1 MLAVTAVSDVRTVGV
16 VGGSLGGLF
25 QAVALAEL
33 GLDVTVWE
41 RSAGR
46 PDDRG
51 AGIVLQPSVAWFLSV
66 FCGVDPDRI
75 SVPVTHRQFFGRDG
89 RSHHTLM
96 RQRMIS
102 WGAIY
107 TSLRDRLDSERYHDG
122 RRVTALTPWPD
133 GVDVHL
139 GEAVHPVDLAI
150 IADGSASRHRGLVAP
165 DGAPRYAGY
174 VAYRGVIDEA
184 ELPEELSEVFRDRF
198 SFYDGDRTQFLCYFI
213 PGDFGSTTPGS
224 RRMNWVWYVRAD
236 AAGLDRITTDRDG
249 TAHGLSLPP
258 GLMAPRVRGELLDRA
273 RTSLPEPLRRLVE
286 HTREPFA
293 QAILDGHASRMRRGR
308 TLLTG
313 DAAFV
318 VRPHTAA
325 SAEKAAADAIALFT
339 ALQQVPS
346 VDAALQA
353 WEKDRLAEGAAL
365 YEHGVRLG
373 QRLGLGGPE
382 ADPPHRPA
390 PGNAARGGS

>member
-1 MLAVTAVSDVRTVGV
+1 MLTVTTAPGIASVGI

-41 RSAGR
+41 RSVGR

-51 AGIVLQPSVAWFLSV
+51 AGIVLQPSVAWFLRM
-66 FCGVDPDRI
+66 FCGVDPDLI
-75 SVPVTHRQFFGRDG
+75 SVPVTHRQFFSRDG
-89 RSHHTLM
+89 QSHHTLM
-96 RQRMIS
+96 GQRMIS
-102 WGAIY
+102 WGAIH
-107 TSLRDRLDSERYHDG
+107 TSLRDRLDSARYHDG
-122 RRVTALTPWPD
+122 QRVTALAPRPD
-133 GVDVHL
+133 GVDVHV
-139 GEAVHPVDLAI
+139 GDAVRSVDLAI

-165 DGAPRYAGY
+165 EGAPRYAGY

-184 ELPEELSEVFRDRF
+184 GLPEELSEVFRNRF

-213 PGDFGSTTPGS
+213 PGDFGTITPGK

-236 AAGLDRITTDRDG
+236 AAGLDRITTDRNG

-258 GLMAPRVRGELLDRA
+258 GLIAPQVHTELLDHA
-273 RTSLPEPLRRLVE
+273 RTLLPKPMRQLVE
-286 HTREPFA
+286 YTREPFA
-293 QAILDGHASRMRRGR
+293 QAILDGRVSRMRGGR

-325 SAEKAAADAIALFT
+325 SAEKAAADAITLFA
-339 ALQQVPS
+339 ALQQIPS
-346 VDAALQA
+346 LDGALRA
-353 WEKDRLAEGAAL
+353 WEKDRLAEGMAL
-365 YEHGVRLG
+365 YKHGVGLG
-373 QRLGLGGPE
+373 HRLGLGTSEATRTAAAGP
-382 ADPPHRPA
+382 
-390 PGNAARGGS
+390 AA

>member
-1 MLAVTAVSDVRTVGV
+1 MSTVPDIESVGV

-51 AGIVLQPSVAWFLSV
+51 AGIVLQPSVAWFLST
-66 FCGVDPDRI
+66 FCDVDPDRI
-75 SVPVTHRQFFGRDG
+75 SVPVTHRQFFARDG

-96 RQRMIS
+96 RQQMIS

-107 TSLRDRLDSERYHDG
+107 KSLRDRLDSARYHDG
-122 RRVTALTPWPD
+122 QSVTALTPRRD
-133 GVDVHL
+133 AVDIHV
-139 GEAVHPVDLAI
+139 GDAVHSVHSVDLAI

-165 DGAPRYAGY
+165 DRAPHYAGY
-174 VAYRGVIDEA
+174 VAYRGVIDETDLPA
-184 ELPEELSEVFRDRF
+184 ELSAVFRDRF
-198 SFYDGDRTQFLCYFI
+198 SFYDGEHTQFLCYFI
-213 PGDFGSTTPGS
+213 PGDFGAVAPGS

-249 TAHGLSLPP
+249 TAYGLSLPP
-258 GLMAPRVRGELLDRA
+258 GLIAPQVHAELLDRA
-273 RTSLPEPLRRLVE
+273 RTLLPEPLRRLVE
-286 HTREPFA
+286 GTREPFA
-293 QAILDGHASRMRRGR
+293 QAILDGRVGRMRQGR
-308 TLLTG
+308 MLLTG

-325 SAEKAAADAIALFT
+325 SAEKAAADAITLFT
-339 ALQQVPS
+339 ALQQLPS
-346 VDAALQA
+346 MDAALAA
-353 WEKDRLAEGAAL
+353 WEKNRLAEGTAL
-365 YEHGVRLG
+365 YRHGIDLG
-373 QRLGLGGPE
+373 QRLGLN
-382 ADPPHRPA
+382 DPTPTTATGAGRTL
-390 PGNAARGGS
+390 

>member
-1 MLAVTAVSDVRTVGV
+1 MLAVSAASDIRTAGV

-51 AGIVLQPSVAWFLSV
+51 AGIVLQPSVAWFLNT
-66 FCGVDPDRI
+66 FLGVDTDRI
-75 SVPVTHRQFFGRDG
+75 SVPVTHRQFFSRDG

-96 RQRMIS
+96 AQRMIS

-107 TSLRDRLDSERYHDG
+107 GSLREGLDSARYHDG
-122 RRVTALTPWPD
+122 LAVTALTSRPD
-133 GVDVHL
+133 GVDVHVRDT
-139 GEAVHPVDLAI
+139 VHPVDLAI

-165 DGAPRYAGY
+165 DSAPHYAGY
-174 VAYRGVIDEA
+174 VAYRGVIDET
-184 ELPEELSEVFRDRF
+184 ELPEELGAVFRDRF
-198 SFYDGDRTQFLCYFI
+198 SFYDGERTQFLCYFI
-213 PGDFGSTTPGS
+213 PGDFGATTPGS

-258 GLMAPRVRGELLDRA
+258 GLIAPQVHAELLDRA
-273 RTSLPEPLRRLVE
+273 RTLLPEPLRQLVE

-293 QAILDGHASRMRRGR
+293 QAILDGRVTRMRKDRM
-308 TLLTG
+308 LLTG

-325 SAEKAAADAIALFT
+325 SAEKAAADAITLFT
-339 ALQQVPS
+339 ALQQLPS
-346 VDAALQA
+346 LDDALAA
-353 WEKDRLAEGAAL
+353 WEKNRLAEGTAL
-365 YEHGVRLG
+365 YRHGVGLG
-373 QRLGLGGPE
+373 QRLGLNGPTPTT
-382 ADPPHRPA
+382 AA
-390 PGNAARGGS
+390 PVGPTL

>member
-1 MLAVTAVSDVRTVGV
+1 MTTVPDIESVGV

-25 QAVALAEL
+25 QAVALTEL

-41 RSAGR
+41 RSSGR

-51 AGIVLQPSVAWFLSV
+51 AGIVLQPSVAWFLNM

-75 SVPVTHRQFFGRDG
+75 SVPVTHRQFFSRDG

-102 WGAIY
+102 WGALY
-107 TSLRDRLDSERYHDG
+107 TSLRDRLDPARYHDG
-122 RRVTALTPWPD
+122 QQVTALAPRPD

-139 GEAVHPVDLAI
+139 GDTVHSVDLAI

-165 DGAPRYAGY
+165 DSAPRYAGY
-174 VAYRGVIDEA
+174 VAYRGVIGEA
-184 ELPEELSEVFRDRF
+184 DLSEGLSAVFRDRF

-213 PGDFGSTTPGS
+213 PGDFGTTTPGE

-236 AAGLDRITTDRDG
+236 AAGLDRITTDRNG

-258 GLMAPRVRGELLDRA
+258 GLMAPRVHDELLDRT
-273 RTSLPEPLRRLVE
+273 RKLLPEPLRELVE

-293 QAILDGHASRMRRGR
+293 QAILDGRVTRMRDDRM
-308 TLLTG
+308 LLTG

-325 SAEKAAADAIALFT
+325 SAEKAAADAITLFT

-346 VDAALQA
+346 LDGALRA
-353 WEKDRLAEGAAL
+353 WEKNRLAEGMTL
-365 YEHGVRLG
+365 YQHGVGLG
-373 QRLGLGGPE
+373 HRLGLGGP
-382 ADPPHRPA
+382 ATPA
-390 PGNAARGGS
+390 AAAGSTG

>member
-1 MLAVTAVSDVRTVGV
+1 MLAVTSLSDIKSVGI

-41 RSAGR
+41 RSSGR

-51 AGIVLQPSVAWFLSV
+51 AGIVLQPSVAWFLNM
-66 FCGVDPDRI
+66 FCGVDTDQV
-75 SVPVTHRQFFGRDG
+75 SVPVTHRQFFARDG

-96 RQRMIS
+96 RQQMIS

-107 TSLRDRLDSERYHDG
+107 KPLRDRFDSVRYRHGQPVD
-122 RRVTALTPWPD
+122 ALTPRSD
-133 GVDVHL
+133 GVGVHV
-139 GEAVHPVDLAI
+139 GGAVHPVDLAI
-150 IADGSASRHRGLVAP
+150 IADGSASRHRGLVSP
-165 DGAPRYAGY
+165 GSAPRYAGY

-184 ELPEELSEVFRDRF
+184 ELPEELSAVFRDRF

-213 PGDFGSTTPGS
+213 PGDFGTIEPGK

-236 AAGLDRITTDRDG
+236 AAGLDRITTDRYG

-258 GLMAPRVRGELLDRA
+258 GLIAPQVHTELLDRA
-273 RTSLPEPLRRLVE
+273 RRLLPQSVRELVK

-293 QAILDGHASRMRRGR
+293 QAILDGRVSRMRRDR
-308 TLLTG
+308 MLLTG

-339 ALQQVPS
+339 ALQQIPS
-346 VDAALQA
+346 VDAALEA
-353 WEKDRLAEGAAL
+353 WERDRLAEGTAL
-365 YEHGVRLG
+365 YRHGV
-373 QRLGLGGPE
+373 GLG
-382 ADPPHRPA
+382 HRMGLNGLDATPVA
-390 PGNAARGGS
+390 GRAS

>member
-1 MLAVTAVSDVRTVGV
+1 MLAVTTVPDIESVGI

-51 AGIVLQPSVAWFLSV
+51 AGIVLQPSVAWFLRM

-75 SVPVTHRQFFGRDG
+75 SVPVTHRQFFSLDG
-89 RSHHTLM
+89 KSHHTLM

-107 TSLRDRLDSERYHDG
+107 TSLRDRLDPARYHEG
-122 RRVTALTPWPD
+122 AQVTALVPRPE
-133 GVDVHL
+133 GVDVQV
-139 GEAVHPVDLAI
+139 GGAVRSVDLAI
-150 IADGSASRHRGLVAP
+150 IADGSASRHRRLVAP
-165 DGAPRYAGY
+165 EGAPRYAGY

-184 ELPEELSEVFRDRF
+184 DLSQELSEVFRDRF
-198 SFYDGDRTQFLCYFI
+198 SFYDGDRTQFLSYFI
-213 PGDFGSTTPGS
+213 PGDLGTTAPGR

-236 AAGLDRITTDRDG
+236 AAGLERITTDRNG
-249 TAHGLSLPP
+249 TVHGLSLPP
-258 GLMAPRVRGELLDRA
+258 GLIAPQVHAELLDRA
-273 RTSLPEPLRRLVE
+273 RALLPGPMRELVE

-293 QAILDGHASRMRRGR
+293 QAILDGHVSRMRAGR
-308 TLLTG
+308 MLLTG

-325 SAEKAAADAIALFT
+325 SVEKAAADAIALFT
-339 ALQQVPS
+339 ALLQVPS
-346 VDAALQA
+346 LDGALRA
-353 WEKDRLAEGAAL
+353 WEKNRLAEGTAL
-365 YEHGVRLG
+365 HRHGIGLG
-373 QRLGLGGPE
+373 DRLGLSSSEATQAAAAGP
-382 ADPPHRPA
+382 
-390 PGNAARGGS
+390 AA

>member
-1 MLAVTAVSDVRTVGV
+1 MTPVSDIKVSDVKSVGV
-16 VGGSLGGLF
+16 VGGSLSGLF

-51 AGIVLQPSVAWFLSV
+51 AGIVLQPGVAWFLNT

-75 SVPVTHRQFFGRDG
+75 SIPVTHRQYFSRDG
-89 RSHHTLM
+89 SSHLTLM
-96 RQRMIS
+96 GQRMIS

-107 TSLRDRLDSERYHDG
+107 ASLRDRLDSARYHEG
-122 RRVTALTPWPD
+122 QPVAALAPHPG
-133 GVDVHL
+133 GVDVHV
-139 GEAVHPVDLAI
+139 GDAVHPVDLAI
-150 IADGSASRHRGLVAP
+150 IADGSSSRHRELVAP

-174 VAYRGVIDEA
+174 VAYRGVIDET
-184 ELPEELSEVFRDRF
+184 ELPEEMSAVFRDRF

-213 PGDFGSTTPGS
+213 PGDFGEMAPGS

-249 TAHGLSLPP
+249 TARGLSVPP
-258 GLMAPRVRGELLDRA
+258 GLIAPRVHAELLARA
-273 RTSLPEPLRRLVE
+273 RTLLPEPLRRLVE
-286 HTREPFA
+286 HTRAPFV
-293 QAILDGHASRMRRGR
+293 QAILDGRVSRMRKDRM
-308 TLLTG
+308 LLAG

-325 SAEKAAADAIALFT
+325 GAEKAAADAITLFGALGQ
-339 ALQQVPS
+339 LPS
-346 VDAALQA
+346 LDAALEA
-353 WEKDRLAEGAAL
+353 WEENRLAEGTAL
-365 YEHGVRLG
+365 YRHGVGLG
-373 QRLGLGGPE
+373 QRLGLDG
-382 ADPPHRPA
+382 PA
-390 PGNAARGGS
+390 PTTAASVEPTP

>member
-1 MLAVTAVSDVRTVGV
+1 MKSVGV
-16 VGGSLGGLF
+16 IGGSLGGLF

-51 AGIVLQPSVAWFLSV
+51 AGIVLQPSVAWFLST

-96 RQRMIS
+96 GQRMIS

-107 TSLRDRLDSERYHDG
+107 ASLRNRLDGARYHDG
-122 RRVTALTPWPD
+122 QPVAALTPRVD
-133 GVDVHL
+133 GVDVHV
-139 GEAVHPVDLAI
+139 GDAVHPVDLAI
-150 IADGSASRHRGLVAP
+150 IADGSGSRHRGLVAL

-174 VAYRGVIDEA
+174 VAYRGVIDET
-184 ELPEELSEVFRDRF
+184 ELPEEMSAVFRDRF
-198 SFYDGDRTQFLCYFI
+198 SFYDADRTQFLCYFI
-213 PGDFGSTTPGS
+213 PGDFGATTPGS

-236 AAGLDRITTDRDG
+236 AAGLERITTDREG

-258 GLMAPRVRGELLDRA
+258 GLIASQVHVELLDRA
-273 RTSLPEPLRRLVE
+273 RMLLPKPLRLLVE
-286 HTREPFA
+286 HTRDPFA
-293 QAILDGHASRMRRGR
+293 QAILDGRVNRMRKGR
-308 TLLTG
+308 MLLTG

-325 SAEKAAADAIALFT
+325 SAEKAAADAITLFT
-339 ALQQVPS
+339 ALQQLPS
-346 VDAALQA
+346 LDAALAA
-353 WEKDRLAEGAAL
+353 WEKNRLAEGIAL
-365 YEHGVRLG
+365 YRHGVG
-373 QRLGLGGPE
+373 IAQRLGLNSPM
-382 ADPPHRPA
+382 PTT
-390 PGNAARGGS
+390 AAAVEPTL

>member
-1 MLAVTAVSDVRTVGV
+1 MLAVTSLSDIKTVGV

-25 QAVALAEL
+25 QAVALSEL

-66 FCGVDPDRI
+66 FCGVDPDQV
-75 SVPVTHRQFFGRDG
+75 SVPVTHRQFFTRDG

-96 RQRMIS
+96 RQQMIS

-107 TSLRDRLDSERYHDG
+107 KPLRDRLDTVRYRDG
-122 RRVTALTPWPD
+122 QHVDVLTPRPD
-133 GVDVHL
+133 GVDVQV
-139 GEAVHPVDLAI
+139 GAAVHPVDLAI

-165 DGAPRYAGY
+165 NREPRYAGY
-174 VAYRGVIDEA
+174 VAYRGVIDEG
-184 ELPEELSEVFRDRF
+184 ELPEELSAVFRDRF

-213 PGDFGSTTPGS
+213 PGDFGTTEPGK

-236 AAGLDRITTDRDG
+236 AADLDRTTTDRNG

-258 GLMAPRVRGELLDRA
+258 GLIAPQVHAELLDRA
-273 RTSLPEPLRRLVE
+273 RRLLPQPIRELVE

-293 QAILDGHASRMRRGR
+293 QAILDGRVSRMRKDRI
-308 TLLTG
+308 LLTG

-325 SAEKAAADAIALFT
+325 SAEKAAADAITLFT

-346 VDAALQA
+346 VEAALEA
-353 WEKDRLAEGAAL
+353 WERDRLAEGAAL
-365 YEHGVRLG
+365 YRHGVGLG
-373 QRLGLGGPE
+373 QRMGLNAPE
-382 ADPPHRPA
+382 ATPITRRTD
-390 PGNAARGGS
+390 

>member
-1 MLAVTAVSDVRTVGV
+1 MLAVTGVADIKTVGI

-25 QAVALAEL
+25 QAVALTEL

-51 AGIVLQPSVAWFLSV
+51 AGIVLQPGVAWFLSM

-75 SVPVTHRQFFGRDG
+75 SVPVTHRQFFTRDG
-89 RSHHTLM
+89 HSHHTLM

-107 TSLRDRLDSERYHDG
+107 TSLRDRLDVARYHDG
-122 RRVTALTPWPD
+122 QHVTALTSRPD
-133 GVDVHL
+133 GVAVEV
-139 GEAVHPVDLAI
+139 GGAVHSVDLAI

-165 DGAPRYAGY
+165 DGVPRYAGY

-184 ELPEELSEVFRDRF
+184 ELPEELSTSLRDRF
-198 SFYDGDRTQFLCYFI
+198 SFYDGDQTQFLCYFI
-213 PGDFGSTTPGS
+213 PGDFGSTR
-224 RRMNWVWYVRAD
+224 RRMNWVWYVQAD

-249 TAHGLSLPP
+249 VAHGPSLPP
-258 GLMAPRVRGELLDRA
+258 GLIAPQVHAELLARA
-273 RTSLPEPLRRLVE
+273 RRSLPQPLRRLVE
-286 HTREPFA
+286 HTCEPFA
-293 QAILDGHASRMRRGR
+293 QAILDGRVSRMRKDRM
-308 TLLTG
+308 LLTG

-339 ALQQVPS
+339 ALGQFPS
-346 VDAALQA
+346 VDAALLA

-365 YEHGVRLG
+365 YRHGVSLG
-373 QRLGLGGPE
+373 HRLGLS
-382 ADPPHRPA
+382 APA
-390 PGNAARGGS
+390 AMPDRIS

>member
-1 MLAVTAVSDVRTVGV
+1 M
-16 VGGSLGGLF
+16 GGLF

-51 AGIVLQPSVAWFLSV
+51 AGIVLQPSVAWFLSM

-96 RQRMIS
+96 GQRMIS

-107 TSLRDRLDSERYHDG
+107 ASLRDRLDPARYHDG
-122 RRVTALTPWPD
+122 HQVTALAPRPD
-133 GVDVHL
+133 GVDVQV
-139 GEAVHPVDLAI
+139 GDAVRPVDLAI
-150 IADGSASRHRGLVAP
+150 IADGSASRHRRLVAP
-165 DGAPRYAGY
+165 GGAPHYAGY

-213 PGDFGSTTPGS
+213 PGDFGTTTPGK

-236 AAGLDRITTDRDG
+236 GADLDRITTDRDG

-258 GLMAPRVRGELLDRA
+258 GLIAPQVHTELLDRA
-273 RTSLPEPLRRLVE
+273 GALLPDLLRELVE

-293 QAILDGHASRMRRGR
+293 QAILDGRVSRMRSGR

-325 SAEKAAADAIALFT
+325 SAEKAAADAITLFT

-346 VDAALQA
+346 LDGALRA
-353 WEKDRLAEGAAL
+353 WEKDRLAEGTAL
-365 YEHGVRLG
+365 YRHGIGLG
-373 QRLGLGGPE
+373 HRLGLGGSE
-382 ADPPHRPA
+382 PA
-390 PGNAARGGS
+390 RAAAAGS

>member
-1 MLAVTAVSDVRTVGV
+1 MTPVSDIKSAGV

-33 GLDVTVWE
+33 GVDVTVWE

-51 AGIVLQPSVAWFLSV
+51 AGIVLQPSVAWFLST

-75 SVPVTHRQFFGRDG
+75 SVPVTHRQFFSRDG

-96 RQRMIS
+96 EQRMIS

-107 TSLRDRLDSERYHDG
+107 ASLRDRLDSARYHDG
-122 RRVTALTPWPD
+122 QPVTAVTPRPG
-133 GVDVHL
+133 GVDVHV
-139 GEAVHPVDLAI
+139 GDAVHRVDLAI

-174 VAYRGVIDEA
+174 VAYRGVIDET
-184 ELPEELSEVFRDRF
+184 ELPEGLSAVFRDRF

-213 PGDFGSTTPGS
+213 PGDFGATAPGS
-224 RRMNWVWYVRAD
+224 RRANWVWYVRAD

-258 GLMAPRVRGELLDRA
+258 GLIAPQVHAELLDRA
-273 RTSLPEPLRRLVE
+273 RTLLPEPLRLLVE
-286 HTREPFA
+286 HTRDPFA
-293 QAILDGHASRMRRGR
+293 QAILDGRVSRMRKDRR
-308 TLLTG
+308 LLTG

-325 SAEKAAADAIALFT
+325 SAEKAAADAITLFT
-339 ALQQVPS
+339 ALQQLPS
-346 VDAALQA
+346 LEAALEA
-353 WEKDRLAEGAAL
+353 WERNRLAEGNAL
-365 YEHGVRLG
+365 YRHGVGLG
-373 QRLGLGGPE
+373 QRLGLNSPSSAAAAAGE
-382 ADPPHRPA
+382 ATP
-390 PGNAARGGS
+390 